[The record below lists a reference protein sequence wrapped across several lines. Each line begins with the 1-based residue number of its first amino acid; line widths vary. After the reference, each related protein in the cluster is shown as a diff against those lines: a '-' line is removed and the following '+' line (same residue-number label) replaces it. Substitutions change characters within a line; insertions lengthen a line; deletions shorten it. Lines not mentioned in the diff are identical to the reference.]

1 MISRARAGARM
12 RDNERPTGAPSRNG
26 DSRSRRTRIWQKLL
40 QPVRVLTNALPSDK
54 VARLAQVE
62 DLTIGA
68 EPEHLDDL

>member
-1 MISRARAGARM
+1 MG
-12 RDNERPTGAPSRNG
+12 
-26 DSRSRRTRIWQKLL
+26 
-40 QPVRVLTNALPSDK
+40 VLANALPSDK